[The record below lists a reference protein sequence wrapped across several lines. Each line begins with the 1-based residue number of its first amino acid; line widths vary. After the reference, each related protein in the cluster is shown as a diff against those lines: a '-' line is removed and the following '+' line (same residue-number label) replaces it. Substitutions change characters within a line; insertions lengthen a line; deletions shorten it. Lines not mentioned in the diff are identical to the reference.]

1 MTTPAPNDAY
11 ASAPL
16 PESMTIPGWRVAL
29 ILASFTLS
37 LPGFLNSAQTGLALG
52 FWPSIWA
59 AFLSGVVLCVGAA
72 FTAIVS
78 VRTRLTT
85 YMLVQRSFGIRG
97 AALVNLVMA
106 VIHYCWFGVNVSFLG
121 DALVA
126 AQTQGYGVPGDF
138 NLFVIAGSIVITLST
153 IYGFKTLDRLAM
165 IAVPLVI
172 AILVVVCGLALRK
185 GGLPDFA
192 PAGAPPVPMNF
203 GVALSALVGSNM
215 LAVATMPD
223 LSRFIRSERGA
234 VGAMVLSFPVAT
246 PLLMVISA
254 VIALATMQTDIMQLV
269 VGYGLG
275 APALAM
281 LLFSVWTMNSLNLYS
296 AGLSMAATFPKV
308 PQWAF
313 TIGGG
318 AIGCAF
324 ALMGIINAFIPFLVT
339 LALIIPPIAA
349 IYVIDGLLLFN
360 GKAAA
365 PVFRSFRWEAIAVWL
380 GSLAITLPAT
390 AYGVVLTTVPTLDA
404 TLLAAAAYLALL
416 KFKKLI

>member
-1 MTTPAPNDAY
+1 MSANAPTDAY

-52 FWPSIWA
+52 FWPSILA

-85 YMLVQRSFGIRG
+85 YMLVQRSFGIQG

-126 AQTQGYGVPGDF
+126 AQTQGYGLPGDF
-138 NLFVIAGSIVITLST
+138 NLFVIAGSIVITIST

-172 AILVVVCGLALRK
+172 AILVVVCGLALHA
-185 GGLPDFA
+185 GGVPDFA
-192 PAGAPPVPMNF
+192 PAAKPPVPMNF

-215 LAVATMPD
+215 LAVATMP
-223 LSRFIRSERGA
+223 ERGA
-234 VGAMVLSFPVAT
+234 VAAMVLSFPVAT

-296 AGLSMAATFPKV
+296 AGLSMAATFPRV

-318 AIGCAF
+318 AVGCVF
-324 ALMGIINAFIPFLVT
+324 ALMGIIDAFIPFLVT

-349 IYVIDGLLLFN
+349 IYVIDGFTIFGRN
-360 GKAAA
+360 GSA
-365 PVFRSFRWEAIAVWL
+365 PVFKAFRWEAIAVWL
-380 GSLAITLPAT
+380 GSLVVTLPAA
-390 AYGVVLTTVPTLDA
+390 AYGLTLTTVPTLDA
-404 TLLAAAAYLALL
+404 TLLAAAGYLALL
-416 KFKKLI
+416 RVKKLI